1 MRMKGQGCHCASRQP
16 WNRSRGRKKEAVSLG
31 NMVMVHELE
40 RVHRVCSSSTLSLF
54 LM

>member
-1 MRMKGQGCHCASRQP
+1 MHLGSLGIGAEAAR
-16 WNRSRGRKKEAVSLG
+16 KEAVSLG

-40 RVHRVCSSSTLSLF
+40 WVHRVCSSSTLSLF